1 MLKNNKPIEA
11 DTIFRIHSMSKPIT
25 SVAVMMLYE
34 EGHFQLDTPVS
45 DFIPE
50 FKDMEVYN
58 EDQTEILNAKKEI
71 TIKTPS
77 HAYHWVN
84 LWLGR

>member
-1 MLKNNKPIEA
+1 MAA

-50 FKDMEVYN
+50 FKNMKVYN
-58 EDQTEILNAKKEI
+58 EGPDRNLGREERGNHQTPA
-71 TIKTPS
+71 
-77 HAYHWVN
+77 HAYRRDN
-84 LWLGR
+84 IRLGR